1 MPPAE
6 LNAPAG
12 FRLTGWH
19 VLAIITTFFVTVIGV
34 DVGMATMA
42 YRTFSGEV
50 AADPYEAGR
59 LFNRILAQRKAEAA
73 LGWRASIA
81 DGAGG
86 SIQLRMVDRSGQPV
100 RGLKVDAKLER
111 PATEAGSVV
120 VAFVETAPGV
130 YDVRPTG
137 LTGAWD
143 ISASAVDSR
152 GRLFEAERRV
162 IWP

>member
-1 MPPAE
+1 MGE
-6 LNAPAG
+6 T
-12 FRLTGWH
+12 RLQQ
-19 VLAIITTFFVTVIGV
+19 
-34 DVGMATMA
+34 
-42 YRTFSGEV
+42 
-50 AADPYEAGR
+50 
-59 LFNRILAQRKAEAA
+59 RIR
-73 LGWRASIA
+73 
-81 DGAGG
+81 AGG
-86 SIQLRMVDRSGQPV
+86 GGEGRQRRRLARRRGDDARSGQPV